1 MKFTN
6 IFKTTAVALGAVLAL
21 SGCIRET
28 LPKESTI
35 TEGQLLAGQAE
46 VVAENLLKGIPSGL
60 MSYIS
65 GWEHTDFGYHSVGIY
80 NDYACGLMVS
90 CGHTT
95 GLPAG
100 YCRFYPAAYSWGYAP
115 NSAMPSH
122 VWYNYYPQIK
132 SCNDVIGLL
141 KGNEQLK
148 HYEGIAR
155 TYRAMMYIDLA
166 RMFECLYA
174 ENETNPNYEA
184 EQIAVAGLTVPIV
197 DENLDEQGAK
207 NNPRAT
213 REEMFN
219 FIFADLAFAE
229 EALAEYTPTSI
240 TNPDL
245 SVVYGLY
252 ARAYL
257 WLGGFEDGLSGELP
271 EGNDAYALAGE
282 YARKAINAHGGA
294 VMSEAEWTSVTNG
307 FNVAASSWMWGL
319 QHSVDTV
326 INNLF
331 QFTAHMALEA
341 DYGYAPLSMPGVS
354 AKDYERLGD
363 ADIRKKLMKG
373 PEKSYAD
380 FKAYTSM
387 DEATWSTM
395 ANYTFFKYRPAN
407 GNRTE
412 YKAAGAVALP
422 LMRCE
427 EMYFI
432 ELEAMA
438 HTQGNDAAMI
448 ELINFMT
455 TYRDPNYLCKTNNI
469 VEEIIFQKGI
479 EFWGEGIKM
488 YDMKRMDIG
497 YASYWDDNGDG
508 KGDSNYPS
516 DARFV
521 LNGRA
526 PWWSYCIPKDETD
539 MNQAV
544 ALQGANPNPTQ
555 AFKPITL

>member
-1 MKFTN
+1 MKLTN
-6 IFKTTAVALGAVLAL
+6 IFKTTAVALGAVVAL

-28 LPKESTI
+28 LPKEGAI
-35 TEGQLLAGQAE
+35 TEGQLMAGQAE

-60 MSYIS
+60 MTYIS

-90 CGHTT
+90 NSWQIGN
-95 GLPAG
+95 PAG

-132 SCNDVIGLL
+132 ACNDVIRVVGE
-141 KGNEQLK
+141 NEDLK
-148 HYEGIAR
+148 HYVGIAR

-174 ENETNPNYEA
+174 ENDNNPAYES

-229 EALAEYTPTSI
+229 EALAEYVPTSI

-271 EGNDAYALAGE
+271 EGKAAYEKAAE
-282 YARKAINAHGGA
+282 YARLAIDAHGGA
-294 VMSEAEWTSVTNG
+294 VLSEYEWTNTSTA
-307 FNVAASSWMWGL
+307 FNTPASSWMWGL

-341 DYGYAPLSMPGVS
+341 EYGYAPLSQPGVS
-354 AKDYERLGD
+354 SLDYERLSD
-363 ADIRKKLMKG
+363 TDFRKKLMKG
-373 PEKSYAD
+373 PETTYAE
-380 FKAYTSM
+380 FAPYTSM
-387 DEATWSTM
+387 SADEWNGLAD
-395 ANYTFFKYRPAN
+395 YVFFKFRPAN

-432 ELEAMA
+432 ELEAIA
-438 HTQGNDAAMI
+438 HTQGRDAAMFA
-448 ELINFMT
+448 LVDFMRA
-455 TYRDPNYLCKTNNI
+455 YRDPGYAFTAQD
-469 VEEIIFQKGI
+469 VVDEIIFQKGI

-488 YDMKRMDIG
+488 YDMKRLNKG
-497 YASYWDDNGDG
+497 YKAAYEGT
-508 KGDSNYPS
+508 NYYES
-516 DARFV
+516 ARFN

-526 PWWSYCIPKDETD
+526 PWWTYCIPKDETD
-539 MNQAV
+539 MNKA
-544 ALQGANPNPTQ
+544 AAAQGANPNPTQ
-555 AFKPITL
+555 AFDPITL

>member
-1 MKFTN
+1 MKLTN
-6 IFKTTAVALGAVLAL
+6 IFKTTAVALGAVVAL

-28 LPKESTI
+28 LPKEGAI
-35 TEGQLLAGQAE
+35 TEGQLMAGQAE

-90 CGHTT
+90 NCWQIGN
-95 GLPAG
+95 PAG

-132 SCNDVIGLL
+132 ACNDVIRVVGE
-141 KGNEQLK
+141 NEDLK
-148 HYEGIAR
+148 HYVGIAR
-155 TYRAMMYIDLA
+155 TYRAMMYLDLA

-174 ENETNPNYEA
+174 ENENNPNYES

-229 EALAEYTPTSI
+229 EALAEYVSTSI

-271 EGNDAYALAGE
+271 EGKAAYAKAAE
-282 YARKAINAHGGA
+282 YARLAIDAHGGA
-294 VMSEAEWTSVTNG
+294 VLSEYEWTNTSTA
-307 FNVAASSWMWGL
+307 FNTPASSWMWGL

-326 INNLF
+326 INNMF
-331 QFTAHMALEA
+331 QFTAHMAIEA
-341 DYGYAPLSMPGVS
+341 SYGYAPLSQPGVS
-354 AKDYERLGD
+354 SLDFERLSD
-363 ADIRKKLMKG
+363 TDFRKKLMKG
-373 PEKSYAD
+373 PETTYAE
-380 FKAYTSM
+380 FAPYPSM
-387 DEATWSTM
+387 SADQWNAL
-395 ANYTFFKYRPAN
+395 ADYVFFKFRPAN

-412 YKAAGAVALP
+412 YKSAGAVALP

-432 ELEAMA
+432 EMEAIA
-438 HTQGNDAAMI
+438 HTQGSDAAMFA
-448 ELINFMT
+448 LVDFMRA
-455 TYRDPNYLCKTNNI
+455 YRDPGYAYKSQD
-469 VEEIIFQKGI
+469 VVDEIIFQKGI

-488 YDMKRMDIG
+488 FDMKRLDKG
-497 YASYWDDNGDG
+497 YKAAYEGT
-508 KGDSNYPS
+508 NYYES
-516 DARFV
+516 ARFN

-526 PWWSYCIPKDETD
+526 PWWTYCIPKDETD
-539 MNQAV
+539 MNKA
-544 ALQGANPNPTQ
+544 AAAQGANPNPTQ
-555 AFKPITL
+555 AFDPITL

>member
-1 MKFTN
+1 MKLTN
-6 IFKTTAVALGAVLAL
+6 ILKTTALSLGAALAL
-21 SGCIRET
+21 TGCIRET
-28 LPKESTI
+28 FPKEGTI
-35 TEGQLLAGQAE
+35 TQGQLLAGQAE

-60 MSYIS
+60 MTYIS

-90 CGHTT
+90 NGWTT

-132 SCNDVIGLL
+132 SCNDVINVLN
-141 KGNEQLK
+141 GNEQLK

-155 TYRAMMYIDLA
+155 TYRAMMYLDLA

-174 ENETNPNYEA
+174 ENETNPNYESD
-184 EQIAVAGLTVPIV
+184 QLRVAGLTVPIV
-197 DENLDEQGAK
+197 DEKLDEQDAT

-213 REEMFN
+213 REEMFK
-219 FIFADLAFAE
+219 FIFSDLAFAE
-229 EALAEYTPTSI
+229 EALAEYVPTSI

-271 EGNDAYALAGE
+271 EGNDAYTKAAE
-282 YARKAINAHGGA
+282 YARMAINAHGGA
-294 VMSEAEWTSVTNG
+294 IMNEAEWTSVANG

-341 DYGYAPLSMPGVS
+341 EYGYAPLAMPGVS
-354 AKDYERLGD
+354 SKDYDRLANTD
-363 ADIRKKLMKG
+363 FRKKLMKG
-373 PEKSYAD
+373 PNTTYAEM
-380 FKAYTSM
+380 KPYTSM
-387 DEATWSTM
+387 SEDEWSDM
-395 ANYTFFKYRPAN
+395 ANYVFFKYRPAA

-412 YKAAGAVALP
+412 YKTAGAVTLP

-432 ELEAMA
+432 EMEAVA
-438 HTQGNDAAMI
+438 HAQGNDAGWA
-448 ELINFMT
+448 LLNQFMAN
-455 TYRDPNYLCKTNNI
+455 RDSNYICPTSD
-469 VEEIIFQKGI
+469 VVDEIIFQKGI

-488 YDMKRMDIG
+488 FDMKRLDKG
-497 YASYWDDNGDG
+497 YEAAYVGT
-508 KGDSNYPS
+508 NYPT
-516 DARFV
+516 DARFN
-521 LNGRA
+521 LKGRA
-526 PWWSYCIPKDETD
+526 PWWTYCIPKDETD
-539 MNQAV
+539 MNKAA
-544 ALQGANPNPTQ
+544 ALQGSNPNPSQ
-555 AFKPITL
+555 AFKPITE

>member
-1 MKFTN
+1 MKLTN
-6 IFKTTAVALGAVLAL
+6 IFKTTAVALGAVVAL

-28 LPKESTI
+28 LPKEGAI
-35 TEGQLLAGQAE
+35 TEGQLMAGQAE

-90 CGHTT
+90 NCWQIGN
-95 GLPAG
+95 PPG

-132 SCNDVIGLL
+132 ACNDVIRVVGE
-141 KGNEQLK
+141 NEDLK
-148 HYEGIAR
+148 HYVGIAR
-155 TYRAMMYIDLA
+155 TYRAMMYLDLA

-174 ENETNPNYEA
+174 ENENNPNYES

-229 EALAEYTPTSI
+229 EALAEYVSTSI

-271 EGNDAYALAGE
+271 EGKAAYEKAAE
-282 YARKAINAHGGA
+282 YARLAINAHGGA
-294 VMSEAEWTSVTNG
+294 VLSEYEWTNTSTA
-307 FNVAASSWMWGL
+307 FNTPASSWMWGL

-341 DYGYAPLSMPGVS
+341 DYGYAPLSQPGVS
-354 AKDYERLGD
+354 SLDYERLSPTD
-363 ADIRKKLMKG
+363 FRKKLMKG
-373 PEKSYAD
+373 PETTYAE
-380 FKAYTSM
+380 FAPYTSM
-387 DEATWSTM
+387 SADQWNAL
-395 ANYTFFKYRPAN
+395 ADYVFFKFRPAN

-432 ELEAMA
+432 EMEAIA
-438 HTQGNDAAMI
+438 HTQGSDAAMFA
-448 ELINFMT
+448 LVDFMRA
-455 TYRDPNYLCKTNNI
+455 YRDPGYAYKSQD
-469 VEEIIFQKGI
+469 VVDEIIFQKGI

-488 YDMKRMDIG
+488 FDMKRLDKG
-497 YASYWDDNGDG
+497 YKAAYEGT
-508 KGDSNYPS
+508 NYYES
-516 DARFV
+516 ARFN

-526 PWWSYCIPKDETD
+526 PWWTYCIPKDETD
-539 MNQAV
+539 MNKA
-544 ALQGANPNPTQ
+544 AAAQGANPNPTQ
-555 AFKPITL
+555 AFDPITL

>member
-1 MKFTN
+1 MKLTN
-6 IFKTTAVALGAVLAL
+6 IFKTTAVALGAVVAL

-28 LPKESTI
+28 LPKEGAI
-35 TEGQLLAGQAE
+35 TEGQLMAGQAE

-90 CGHTT
+90 NCWQIGN
-95 GLPAG
+95 PAG

-132 SCNDVIGLL
+132 ACNDVIRVVGE
-141 KGNEQLK
+141 NEDLK
-148 HYEGIAR
+148 HYVGIAR
-155 TYRAMMYIDLA
+155 TYRAMMYLDLA

-174 ENETNPNYEA
+174 ENENNPNYES

-229 EALAEYTPTSI
+229 EALAEYVSTSI

-271 EGNDAYALAGE
+271 EGKAAYAKAAE
-282 YARKAINAHGGA
+282 YARLAIDAHGGA
-294 VMSEAEWTSVTNG
+294 VLSEYEWTNTSTA
-307 FNVAASSWMWGL
+307 FNTPASSWMWGL

-341 DYGYAPLSMPGVS
+341 DYGYAPKSQPGVS
-354 AKDYERLGD
+354 SLDYERLSD
-363 ADIRKKLMKG
+363 TDFRKKLMKG
-373 PEKSYAD
+373 PKTTYAE
-380 FKAYTSM
+380 FAPYTSM
-387 DEATWSTM
+387 TADEFNAL
-395 ANYTFFKYRPAN
+395 APYVFFKFRPAN

-432 ELEAMA
+432 EMEAIA
-438 HTQGNDAAMI
+438 HTQGNDAAMMQ
-448 ELINFMT
+448 LIQFMQA
-455 TYRDPNYLCKTNNI
+455 YRDPSYACKTNDI
-469 VEEIIFQKGI
+469 VDEIIFQKGI

-488 YDMKRMDIG
+488 FDMKRLNKG
-497 YASYWDDNGDG
+497 YKAAYEGT
-508 KGDSNYPS
+508 NYYES
-516 DARFV
+516 ARFN

-526 PWWSYCIPKDETD
+526 PWWTYCIPKDETD
-539 MNQAV
+539 MNKA
-544 ALQGANPNPTQ
+544 AAAQGANPNPTQ
-555 AFKPITL
+555 AFDPITL

>member
-1 MKFTN
+1 MKLTN
-6 IFKTTAVALGAVLAL
+6 IFKTTAVALGAVVAL

-28 LPKESTI
+28 LPKEGAI
-35 TEGQLLAGQAE
+35 TEGQLMAGQAE

-90 CGHTT
+90 NCWQIGN
-95 GLPAG
+95 PAG

-132 SCNDVIGLL
+132 ACNDVIRVVGE
-141 KGNEQLK
+141 NEDLK
-148 HYEGIAR
+148 HYVGIAR
-155 TYRAMMYIDLA
+155 TYRAMMYLDLA

-174 ENETNPNYEA
+174 ENENNPNYES

-229 EALAEYTPTSI
+229 EALAEYVPTSI

-271 EGNDAYALAGE
+271 EGKAAYEKAAE
-282 YARKAINAHGGA
+282 YARLAIDAHGGA
-294 VMSEAEWTSVTNG
+294 VLSEYEWTNTSTA
-307 FNVAASSWMWGL
+307 FNTPASSWMWGL

-341 DYGYAPLSMPGVS
+341 DYGYAPLSQPGVS
-354 AKDYERLGD
+354 SLDYERLSD
-363 ADIRKKLMKG
+363 TDFRKKLMKG
-373 PEKSYAD
+373 PKTTYAE
-380 FKAYTSM
+380 FAPYTSM
-387 DEATWSTM
+387 SADQWNAL
-395 ANYTFFKYRPAN
+395 ADYVFFKFRPAN

-432 ELEAMA
+432 EMEAIA
-438 HTQGNDAAMI
+438 HTQGSDAAMFA
-448 ELINFMT
+448 LVDFMRA
-455 TYRDPNYLCKTNNI
+455 YRDPGYAYKSQD
-469 VEEIIFQKGI
+469 VVDEIIFQKGI

-488 YDMKRMDIG
+488 FDMKRLDKG
-497 YASYWDDNGDG
+497 YKAAYEGT
-508 KGDSNYPS
+508 NYYES
-516 DARFV
+516 ARFN
-521 LNGRA
+521 LKGRA
-526 PWWSYCIPKDETD
+526 PWWTYCIPKDETD
-539 MNQAV
+539 MNKA
-544 ALQGANPNPTQ
+544 AAAQGANPNPTQ
-555 AFKPITL
+555 AFDPITL

>member
-1 MKFTN
+1 MKFTK
-6 IFKTTAVALGAVLAL
+6 IFKTTAVALSAVVAL

-28 LPKESTI
+28 FPKEGAI

-60 MSYIS
+60 MSYVS
-65 GWEHTDFGYHSVGIY
+65 GWEHTDFGYHSVGVY
-80 NDYACGLMVS
+80 NDYACGLMV
-90 CGHTT
+90 CNGWTI
-95 GLPAG
+95 GNPAG
-100 YCRFYPAAYSWGYAP
+100 YNRFYPAAYSWGYAS

-132 SCNDVIGLL
+132 ACNDVIGLL
-141 KGNEQLK
+141 KGNEDLK

-174 ENETNPNYEA
+174 ENDNNPNYEA
-184 EQIAVAGLTVPIV
+184 EQLAVAGLTVPIV
-197 DENLDEQGAK
+197 DENLDEEGAK

-213 REEMFN
+213 REEMFK

-229 EALAEYTPTSI
+229 EALAEYVPTSI

-271 EGNDAYALAGE
+271 EGNAAYEKAAE
-282 YARKAINAHGGA
+282 YARLAINAHGGA
-294 VMSEAEWTSVTNG
+294 VMSEAEWTDVNNG

-341 DYGYAPLSMPGVS
+341 TYGYAPLSMPGVS
-354 AKDYERLGD
+354 STDYDRLAKTDF
-363 ADIRKKLMKG
+363 RKKLIKG
-373 PEKSYAD
+373 PNTTFAEFD
-380 FKAYTSM
+380 PYTSM
-387 DEATWSTM
+387 SEDEWSSM
-395 ANYTFFKYRPAN
+395 ANYVFFKFRPAN

-412 YKAAGAVALP
+412 YKAAAAVTLP

-432 ELEAMA
+432 EMEAVA
-438 HTQGNDAAMI
+438 HVQGNDAGWA
-448 ELINFMT
+448 LLVQFMAN
-455 TYRDPNYLCKTNNI
+455 RDSNYVCPTSD
-469 VEEIIFQKGI
+469 VVDEIIFQKGI

-488 YDMKRMDIG
+488 FDMKRLDKG
-497 YASYWDDNGDG
+497 YSAAYPG
-508 KGDSNYPS
+508 SNYPS
-516 DARFV
+516 DARFN
-521 LNGRA
+521 LDGRA

-539 MNQAV
+539 MNKA
-544 ALQGANPNPTQ
+544 AAMQGSNPNPSQ
-555 AFKPITL
+555 AFDPILEQ

>member
-1 MKFTN
+1 MKLTN
-6 IFKTTAVALGAVLAL
+6 IFKTTAVALGAVVAL

-28 LPKESTI
+28 FPKESTI

-90 CGHTT
+90 NGWTT

-100 YCRFYPAAYSWGYAP
+100 YCRFYPAAYSWGYAS

-141 KGNEQLK
+141 NGNEQLK

-174 ENETNPNYEA
+174 ENENNPNYESD
-184 EQIAVAGLTVPIV
+184 QIRVAGLTVPIV

-213 REEMFN
+213 REEMFS
-219 FIFADLAFAE
+219 FIFADLAKAE
-229 EALAEYTPTSI
+229 ECLAEYTPTSI

-271 EGNDAYALAGE
+271 EGNDAYAKAAE
-282 YARKAINAHGGA
+282 YARLAINAHGGA
-294 VMSEAEWTSVTNG
+294 IMSEAEWTSVSNG

-354 AKDYERLGD
+354 STDYDRLASTD
-363 ADIRKKLMKG
+363 FRKKLMKG
-373 PEKSYAD
+373 PNTSYAEM
-380 FKAYTSM
+380 KPYTSM
-387 DEATWSTM
+387 SEDEWDGL
-395 ANYTFFKYRPAN
+395 ANYVFFKYRPAA

-412 YKAAGAVALP
+412 YKAAGAVTLP

-432 ELEAMA
+432 EMEAVT
-438 HTQGNDAAMI
+438 HTQGNDAGWA
-448 ELINFMT
+448 LLTQFMAN
-455 TYRDPNYLCKTNNI
+455 RDENYVCPTNDI
-469 VEEIIFQKGI
+469 VDEIIFQKGI
-479 EFWGEGIKM
+479 EFWGEGVKM
-488 YDMKRMDIG
+488 YDMKRLD
-497 YASYWDDNGDG
+497 
-508 KGDSNYPS
+508 KGFKSAYKGTNYPA

-539 MNQAV
+539 MNKAV
-544 ALQGANPNPTQ
+544 AAQGANPNPSQ
-555 AFKPITL
+555 AFTPITGDIE

>member
-6 IFKTTAVALGAVLAL
+6 ILKTTALSLGAALAL
-21 SGCIRET
+21 TGCIRET
-28 LPKESTI
+28 LPKESAI
-35 TEGQLLAGQAE
+35 TEGQLMAGQAE

-60 MSYIS
+60 MSYVS
-65 GWEHTDFGYHSVGIY
+65 GWEHTDFGYHSVGVY

-90 CGHTT
+90 NGWTT

-100 YCRFYPAAYSWGYAP
+100 YNRFYASSYSWGYAP
-115 NSAMPSH
+115 NSALPSH

-132 SCNDVIGLL
+132 ACNDVIRIVGDNELL
-141 KGNEQLK
+141 QE
-148 HYEGIAR
+148 YVGIAR

-174 ENETNPNYEA
+174 ENDTNPNYAADQLE
-184 EQIAVAGLTVPIV
+184 VAGLTVPIV
-197 DENLDEQGAK
+197 DELLDEQGAK

-229 EALAEYTPTSI
+229 EALADYTSTSI

-271 EGNDAYALAGE
+271 EGNAAYAKAAE
-282 YARKAINAHGGA
+282 YARKAIDAHGGA
-294 VMSEAEWTSVTNG
+294 VMNENEWTSVTNG

-341 DYGYAPLSMPGVS
+341 DYGYAPLSQPGVS
-354 AKDYERLGD
+354 AKDYERLSD
-363 ADIRKKLMKG
+363 SDFRKKLMKG
-373 PEKSYAD
+373 PEKTYAD
-380 FKAYTSM
+380 FQAYTSM
-387 DEATWSTM
+387 DEGTWSAL
-395 ANYTFFKYRPAN
+395 ANYTFFKFRPAG

-412 YKAAGAVALP
+412 YKAAGAVTLP

-432 ELEAMA
+432 ELEARA
-438 HTQGNDAAMI
+438 HMGEDVWIDLNT
-448 ELINFMT
+448 FMKN
-455 TYRDPNYLCKTNNI
+455 RDPYYACKTNDYVDEI
-469 VEEIIFQKGI
+469 VFQKGI

-488 YDMKRMDIG
+488 FDMKRLDKG
-497 YASYWDDNGDG
+497 YDAAFEGT
-508 KGDSNYPS
+508 NYPA
-516 DARFV
+516 DARFKIA
-521 LNGRA
+521 GRA

-539 MNQAV
+539 MNKAA
-544 ALQGANPNPTQ
+544 ALQGSNPNPTQ
-555 AFKPITL
+555 AFKPVTL

>member
-1 MKFTN
+1 MKFTK
-6 IFKTTAVALGAVLAL
+6 IFKTTAVALGAVVAL

-28 LPKESTI
+28 LPKEGAI
-35 TEGQLLAGQAE
+35 TEGQLMAGQAE

-90 CGHTT
+90 NSWQIGN
-95 GLPAG
+95 PAG

-132 SCNDVIGLL
+132 ACNDVIRVVGE
-141 KGNEQLK
+141 NEDLK
-148 HYEGIAR
+148 HYVGIAR

-174 ENETNPNYEA
+174 ENENNPNYEA
-184 EQIAVAGLTVPIV
+184 EQLAVAGLTVPIV

-213 REEMFN
+213 REEMFK

-229 EALAEYTPTSI
+229 EALAEYVPTSI

-271 EGNDAYALAGE
+271 EGKAAYEKAAE
-282 YARKAINAHGGA
+282 YARLAITAHGGA
-294 VMSEAEWTSVTNG
+294 VLTEYEWTNTSTA
-307 FNVAASSWMWGL
+307 FNTPGSSWMWGL

-331 QFTAHMALEA
+331 QFTAHMAIEA
-341 DYGYAPLSMPGVS
+341 DYGYAPLSQPGVS
-354 AKDYERLGD
+354 SLDYERLSD
-363 ADIRKKLMKG
+363 TDFRKKLMKG
-373 PEKSYAD
+373 PKTTYAE
-380 FKAYTSM
+380 FAPYTTMSA
-387 DEATWSTM
+387 DEFNAL
-395 ANYTFFKYRPAN
+395 APYVFFKFRPAN

-432 ELEAMA
+432 ELEAIA
-438 HTQGNDAAMI
+438 HTQGNDVAMLA
-448 ELINFMT
+448 LIDFMRNH
-455 TYRDPNYLCKTNNI
+455 RDPNYACLTNDI
-469 VEEIIFQKGI
+469 VDEIIFQKGI

-488 YDMKRMDIG
+488 FDMKRLDKG
-497 YASYWDDNGDG
+497 YQAAY
-508 KGDSNYPS
+508 KGTNYYDS
-516 DARFV
+516 ARFN
-521 LNGRA
+521 LDGRA
-526 PWWSYCIPKDETD
+526 PWWTYCIPKDETD
-539 MNQAV
+539 MNKA
-544 ALQGANPNPTQ
+544 AAMQGANPNPTQ
-555 AFKPITL
+555 AFDPIIL

>member
-6 IFKTTAVALGAVLAL
+6 ILKTTALSLGAALAL
-21 SGCIRET
+21 TGCIRET
-28 LPKESTI
+28 LPKESAI
-35 TEGQLLAGQAE
+35 TEGQLMAGQAE

-60 MSYIS
+60 MSYVS
-65 GWEHTDFGYHSVGIY
+65 GWEHTDFGYHSVGVY

-90 CGHTT
+90 NGWTT

-100 YCRFYPAAYSWGYAP
+100 YNRFYASSYSWGYAP
-115 NSAMPSH
+115 NSALPSH

-132 SCNDVIGLL
+132 ACNDVIRIVGDNELL
-141 KGNEQLK
+141 QE
-148 HYEGIAR
+148 YVGIAR

-174 ENETNPNYEA
+174 ENDTNPNYAADQLE
-184 EQIAVAGLTVPIV
+184 VAGLTVPIV
-197 DENLDEQGAK
+197 DELLDEQGAK

-229 EALAEYTPTSI
+229 EALADYTSTSI

-271 EGNDAYALAGE
+271 EGNAAYAKAAD
-282 YARKAINAHGGA
+282 YARKAIDAHGGA
-294 VMSEAEWTSVTNG
+294 VMNENEWTSVTNG

-341 DYGYAPLSMPGVS
+341 DYGYAPLSQPGVS
-354 AKDYERLGD
+354 AKDYERLSD
-363 ADIRKKLMKG
+363 SDFRKKLMKG
-373 PEKSYAD
+373 PEKTYAD
-380 FKAYTSM
+380 FQAYTSM
-387 DEATWSTM
+387 DEGTWSAL
-395 ANYTFFKYRPAN
+395 ANYTFFKFRPAG

-412 YKAAGAVALP
+412 YKAAGAVTLP

-432 ELEAMA
+432 ELEARA
-438 HTQGNDAAMI
+438 HMGEDV
-448 ELINFMT
+448 LIDLITFMKN
-455 TYRDPNYLCKTNNI
+455 RDPYYACKTNDY
-469 VEEIIFQKGI
+469 VDEIIFQKGI

-488 YDMKRMDIG
+488 YDMKRLDKG
-497 YASYWDDNGDG
+497 YDAAFEGT
-508 KGDSNYPS
+508 NYPA
-516 DARFV
+516 DARFKIA
-521 LNGRA
+521 GRA

-539 MNQAV
+539 MNKAA
-544 ALQGANPNPTQ
+544 ALQGSNPNPTQ
-555 AFKPITL
+555 AFKPVTL

>member
-1 MKFTN
+1 MKFSK
-6 IFKTTAVALGAVLAL
+6 IFKTTALSLGAVLAL

-28 LPKESTI
+28 FPKEGAI
-35 TEGQLLAGQAE
+35 TEGQLMAGQAE

-90 CGHTT
+90 NSWQIGN
-95 GLPAG
+95 PAG

-132 SCNDVIGLL
+132 ACNDVIRVVGD
-141 KGNEQLK
+141 NEALK
-148 HYEGIAR
+148 HYVGIAR

-174 ENETNPNYEA
+174 ENDNNPDYESG
-184 EQIAVAGLTVPIV
+184 QIAVAGLTVPIV

-271 EGNDAYALAGE
+271 EGRDAYEKAAE
-282 YARKAINAHGGA
+282 YARLAIDAHGGA
-294 VMSEAEWTSVTNG
+294 VLSEYEWTNTSTA
-307 FNVAASSWMWGL
+307 FNTPASSWMWGL

-341 DYGYAPLSMPGVS
+341 DYGYAPLSQPGVS
-354 AKDYERLGD
+354 SLDYERLSD
-363 ADIRKKLMKG
+363 TDFRKKLMKG
-373 PEKSYAD
+373 PDTQYAD
-380 FKAYTSM
+380 FAPYTSM
-387 DEATWSTM
+387 TEGEFNAL
-395 ANYTFFKYRPAN
+395 APYVFFKYRPAN

-432 ELEAMA
+432 EMEAIA
-438 HTQGNDAAMI
+438 HTQGNDAAMMMLI
-448 ELINFMT
+448 EFMQ
-455 TYRDPNYLCKTNNI
+455 TYRDPYYACLTNDI
-469 VEEIIFQKGI
+469 VDEIIFQKGI

-488 YDMKRMDIG
+488 YDMKRLDKG
-497 YASYWDDNGDG
+497 YKAAYEGT
-508 KGDSNYPS
+508 NYYES
-516 DARFV
+516 ARFN
-521 LNGRA
+521 LDGRA
-526 PWWSYCIPKDETD
+526 PWWTYCIPKDETD
-539 MNQAV
+539 MNKA
-544 ALQGANPNPTQ
+544 AAAQGANPNPTQ
-555 AFKPITL
+555 AFDPITL

>member
-1 MKFTN
+1 MKLTN
-6 IFKTTAVALGAVLAL
+6 IFKTTAVALGAVVAL

-28 LPKESTI
+28 FPKESTI

-90 CGHTT
+90 NGWTL

-100 YCRFYPAAYSWGYAP
+100 YCRFYPAAYSWGYAS

-141 KGNEQLK
+141 DGNEQLK

-174 ENETNPNYEA
+174 ENENNPNYESD
-184 EQIAVAGLTVPIV
+184 QIRVAGLTVPIV

-213 REEMFN
+213 REEMFS
-219 FIFADLAFAE
+219 FIFADLAKAE
-229 EALAEYTPTSI
+229 ECLAEYTPTSI

-271 EGNDAYALAGE
+271 EGNDAYTKAAE
-282 YARKAINAHGGA
+282 YARLAINAHGGA
-294 VMSEAEWTSVTNG
+294 IMSEAEWTSVSNG

-354 AKDYERLGD
+354 STDYDRLASTD
-363 ADIRKKLMKG
+363 FRKKLMKG
-373 PEKSYAD
+373 PNTSYAEM
-380 FKAYTSM
+380 KPYTSM
-387 DEATWSTM
+387 SEDEWNGL
-395 ANYTFFKYRPAN
+395 ANYVFFKYRPAA

-412 YKAAGAVALP
+412 YKAAGAVTLP

-432 ELEAMA
+432 EMEAVT
-438 HTQGNDAAMI
+438 HTQGNDAGWA
-448 ELINFMT
+448 LLNQFMAN
-455 TYRDPNYLCKTNNI
+455 RDENYVCPTNDI
-469 VEEIIFQKGI
+469 VDEIIFQKGI
-479 EFWGEGIKM
+479 EFWGEGVKM
-488 YDMKRMDIG
+488 YDMKRLD
-497 YASYWDDNGDG
+497 
-508 KGDSNYPS
+508 KGFKSAYKGTNYPA

-539 MNQAV
+539 MNKAV
-544 ALQGANPNPTQ
+544 AAQGANPNPSQ
-555 AFKPITL
+555 AFTPITGDIE

>member
-1 MKFTN
+1 MKLTN
-6 IFKTTAVALGAVLAL
+6 IFKTTAVALGAVVAL

-28 LPKESTI
+28 LPKEGAI
-35 TEGQLLAGQAE
+35 TEGQLMAGQAE

-90 CGHTT
+90 NCWQIGN
-95 GLPAG
+95 PAG

-132 SCNDVIGLL
+132 ACNDVIRVVGE
-141 KGNEQLK
+141 NEDLK
-148 HYEGIAR
+148 HYVGIAR
-155 TYRAMMYIDLA
+155 TYRAMMYLDLA

-174 ENETNPNYEA
+174 ENENNPNYES

-229 EALAEYTPTSI
+229 EALAEYVPTSI

-271 EGNDAYALAGE
+271 EGKAAYAKAAE
-282 YARKAINAHGGA
+282 YARLAIDAHGGA
-294 VMSEAEWTSVTNG
+294 VLSEYEWTNTSTA
-307 FNVAASSWMWGL
+307 FNTPASSWMWGL

-341 DYGYAPLSMPGVS
+341 DYGYAPLSQPGVS
-354 AKDYERLGD
+354 SLDYERLSD
-363 ADIRKKLMKG
+363 TDFRKKLMKG
-373 PEKSYAD
+373 PETTYAE
-380 FKAYTSM
+380 FAPYTSM
-387 DEATWSTM
+387 SADQWNAL
-395 ANYTFFKYRPAN
+395 ADYVFFKFRPAN

-432 ELEAMA
+432 EMEAIA
-438 HTQGNDAAMI
+438 HTQGNDAAMMQ
-448 ELINFMT
+448 LIQFMQAN
-455 TYRDPNYLCKTNNI
+455 RDPNYACKTNDI
-469 VEEIIFQKGI
+469 VDEIIFQKGI

-488 YDMKRMDIG
+488 FDMKRLDKG
-497 YASYWDDNGDG
+497 YKAAYEGT
-508 KGDSNYPS
+508 NYYES
-516 DARFV
+516 ARFN

-526 PWWSYCIPKDETD
+526 PWWTYCIPKDETD
-539 MNQAV
+539 MNKA
-544 ALQGANPNPTQ
+544 AAAQGANPNPTQ
-555 AFKPITL
+555 AFDPITL

>member
-1 MKFTN
+1 MKLTN
-6 IFKTTAVALGAVLAL
+6 IFKTTAVALGAVVAL

-28 LPKESTI
+28 LPKEGAI
-35 TEGQLLAGQAE
+35 TEGQLMAGQAE

-90 CGHTT
+90 NCWQIGN
-95 GLPAG
+95 PAG

-132 SCNDVIGLL
+132 ACNDVIRVVGE
-141 KGNEQLK
+141 NEDLK
-148 HYEGIAR
+148 HYVGIAR
-155 TYRAMMYIDLA
+155 TYRAMMYLDLA

-174 ENETNPNYEA
+174 ENENNPNYES

-229 EALAEYTPTSI
+229 EALAEYVPTSI

-271 EGNDAYALAGE
+271 EGKAAYAKAAE
-282 YARKAINAHGGA
+282 YARLAIDAHGGA
-294 VMSEAEWTSVTNG
+294 VLSEYEWTNTSTA
-307 FNVAASSWMWGL
+307 FNTPASSWMWGL

-331 QFTAHMALEA
+331 QFTAHMAIEA
-341 DYGYAPLSMPGVS
+341 DYGYAPLSQPGVS
-354 AKDYERLGD
+354 SLDYERLSD
-363 ADIRKKLMKG
+363 TDFRKKLMKG
-373 PEKSYAD
+373 PKTTYAE
-380 FKAYTSM
+380 FAPYTSM
-387 DEATWSTM
+387 TADEFNAL
-395 ANYTFFKYRPAN
+395 APYVFFKFRPAN

-432 ELEAMA
+432 EMEAIA
-438 HTQGNDAAMI
+438 HTQGNDAAMSMLI
-448 ELINFMT
+448 EFMKAN
-455 TYRDPNYLCKTNNI
+455 RDPYYSCPTNDI
-469 VEEIIFQKGI
+469 VDEIIFQKGI

-488 YDMKRMDIG
+488 FDMKRLNKG
-497 YASYWDDNGDG
+497 YKAAYEGT
-508 KGDSNYPS
+508 NYYES
-516 DARFV
+516 ARFN

-526 PWWSYCIPKDETD
+526 PWWTYCIPKDETD
-539 MNQAV
+539 MNKA
-544 ALQGANPNPTQ
+544 AAAQGANPNPTQ
-555 AFKPITL
+555 AFDPITL

>member
-6 IFKTTAVALGAVLAL
+6 ILKTTALTLGAALAL
-21 SGCIRET
+21 TGCIRET
-28 LPKESTI
+28 FPKEGAI
-35 TEGQLLAGQAE
+35 TEGQLMAGQAE

-60 MSYIS
+60 MTYVS

-90 CGHTT
+90 NGWTT

-100 YCRFYPAAYSWGYAP
+100 YCRFYPAAYSWGYAS

-132 SCNDVIGLL
+132 ACNDVIRVV
-141 KGNEQLK
+141 GNNEDLK
-148 HYEGIAR
+148 HYVGIAR

-174 ENETNPNYEA
+174 ANDNNPNYEA

-219 FIFADLAFAE
+219 FIFADLEFAE
-229 EALAEYTPTSI
+229 DALAEYVPTSI

-252 ARAYL
+252 ARAYM
-257 WLGGFEDGLSGELP
+257 WLGGFEDGLSGDLP
-271 EGNDAYALAGE
+271 EGNDAYAKAAE
-282 YARKAINAHGGA
+282 YARLAINAHGGA
-294 VMSEAEWTSVTNG
+294 VMNEAEWTSVNNG

-326 INNLF
+326 INDLF

-341 DYGYAPLSMPGVS
+341 SYGYAPLSQPGVS
-354 AKDYERLGD
+354 SADYDRLSNTD
-363 ADIRKKLMKG
+363 FRKKLMKG
-373 PEKSYAD
+373 PEKDYAAM
-380 FKAYTSM
+380 KAYTSM
-387 DEATWSTM
+387 PADEWSTM
-395 ANYTFFKYRPAN
+395 ANYTFFKFRPAG

-412 YKAAGAVALP
+412 YKAAASVTLP

-432 ELEAMA
+432 ELEAIA
-438 HTQGNDAAMI
+438 HTQGAETAMFALVDFIRANRDAGYAYKANDVI
-448 ELINFMT
+448 
-455 TYRDPNYLCKTNNI
+455 D
-469 VEEIIFQKGI
+469 EILFHKGI

-488 YDMKRMDIG
+488 YDMKRLDKG
-497 YASYWDDNGDG
+497 YNSAYEGT
-508 KGDSNYPS
+508 NYYES
-516 DARFV
+516 ARFN
-521 LNGRA
+521 LSGRA

-539 MNQAV
+539 MNKA
-544 ALQGANPNPTQ
+544 ASLQGANPNPTQ
-555 AFKPITL
+555 AFDPVRL

>member
-6 IFKTTAVALGAVLAL
+6 ILKTTALSLGAALAL
-21 SGCIRET
+21 TGCIRET
-28 LPKESTI
+28 LPKESAI
-35 TEGQLLAGQAE
+35 TEGQLMAGQAE

-65 GWEHTDFGYHSVGIY
+65 GWEHTDFGYHSVGVY

-90 CGHTT
+90 NGWTT

-100 YCRFYPAAYSWGYAP
+100 YNRFYASSYSWGYAP
-115 NSAMPSH
+115 NSALPSH

-132 SCNDVIGLL
+132 ACNDVIRIVGD
-141 KGNEQLK
+141 NESLQQ
-148 HYEGIAR
+148 YVGIAR
-155 TYRAMMYIDLA
+155 TYRAMLYIDLA

-174 ENETNPNYEA
+174 ENETNPNYAADQLE
-184 EQIAVAGLTVPIV
+184 VAGLTVPIV
-197 DENLDEQGAK
+197 DELLDEQGAK

-229 EALAEYTPTSI
+229 EALADYTSTSI

-271 EGNDAYALAGE
+271 EGNAAYQKAAE
-282 YARKAINAHGGA
+282 YARMAINEFGGA
-294 VMSEAEWTSVTNG
+294 VMNENEWTSVTNG

-331 QFTAHMALEA
+331 QFTAHMSLEA
-341 DYGYAPLSMPGVS
+341 DYGYAPMSMPGVS
-354 AKDYERLGD
+354 AKDYERLSD
-363 ADIRKKLMKG
+363 TDFRKKLMKG
-373 PEKSYAD
+373 PEKTYAD
-380 FKAYTSM
+380 FQAYTSM
-387 DEATWSTM
+387 DEATWSAL
-395 ANYTFFKYRPAN
+395 ANYTFFKFRPAG

-412 YKAAGAVALP
+412 YKAAAAIALP

-432 ELEAMA
+432 ELEARA
-438 HTQGNDAAMI
+438 HMGEDVMI
-448 ELINFMT
+448 DLISFMKN
-455 TYRDPNYLCKTNNI
+455 RDPYYACKTNDY
-469 VEEIIFQKGI
+469 VDEIIFQKGI

-488 YDMKRMDIG
+488 FDMKRLDKG
-497 YASYWDDNGDG
+497 Y
-508 KGDSNYPS
+508 DSAFEGTNYPA
-516 DARFV
+516 DARFKIA
-521 LNGRA
+521 GRA

-539 MNQAV
+539 MNKAA
-544 ALQGANPNPTQ
+544 ALQGSNPNPSQ
-555 AFKPITL
+555 AFKPVTL

>member
-1 MKFTN
+1 MKLTN
-6 IFKTTAVALGAVLAL
+6 IFKTTAVALGAVVAL

-28 LPKESTI
+28 LPKESAI
-35 TEGQLLAGQAE
+35 TEGQLMAGQAE

-90 CGHTT
+90 NCWQIGN
-95 GLPAG
+95 PAG

-132 SCNDVIGLL
+132 ACNDVIRVVGE
-141 KGNEQLK
+141 NEDLK
-148 HYEGIAR
+148 HYVGIAR
-155 TYRAMMYIDLA
+155 TYRAMMYLDLA

-174 ENETNPNYEA
+174 ENENNPNYES

-229 EALAEYTPTSI
+229 EALAEYVPTSI

-271 EGNDAYALAGE
+271 EGKAAYEKAAE
-282 YARKAINAHGGA
+282 YARLAINAHGGA
-294 VMSEAEWTSVTNG
+294 VLSEYEWTNTSTA
-307 FNVAASSWMWGL
+307 FNTPASSWMWGL

-341 DYGYAPLSMPGVS
+341 DYGYAPLSQPGVS
-354 AKDYERLGD
+354 SLDYERLSPTD
-363 ADIRKKLMKG
+363 FRKKLMKG
-373 PEKSYAD
+373 PETTYAE
-380 FKAYTSM
+380 FAPYTSM
-387 DEATWSTM
+387 SADQWNAL
-395 ANYTFFKYRPAN
+395 ADYVFFKFRPAN

-432 ELEAMA
+432 EMEAIA
-438 HTQGNDAAMI
+438 HTQGSDAAMFA
-448 ELINFMT
+448 LVDFMRA
-455 TYRDPNYLCKTNNI
+455 YRDPGYAYKAQD
-469 VEEIIFQKGI
+469 VVDEIIFQKGI

-488 YDMKRMDIG
+488 YDMKRLDKG
-497 YASYWDDNGDG
+497 YKAAYEGT
-508 KGDSNYPS
+508 NYYES
-516 DARFV
+516 ARFN

-526 PWWSYCIPKDETD
+526 PWWTYCIPKDETD
-539 MNQAV
+539 MNKA
-544 ALQGANPNPTQ
+544 AAAQGANPNPTQ
-555 AFKPITL
+555 AFDPITL